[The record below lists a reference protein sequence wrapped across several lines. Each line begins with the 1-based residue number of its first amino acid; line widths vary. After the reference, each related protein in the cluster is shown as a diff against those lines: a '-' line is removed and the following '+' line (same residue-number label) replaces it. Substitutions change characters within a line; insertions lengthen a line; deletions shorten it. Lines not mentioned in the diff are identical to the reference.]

1 MLALKCVVYM
11 CPGENSMQF
20 FTELLLL
27 PYLVMGFGVK
37 LGPCFTHAGP
47 WVLPQAPPKKEGVGE
62 KKGQRKRKNSM

>member
-1 MLALKCVVYM
+1 MKCVVYM

-37 LGPCFTHAGP
+37 LGACLTHAGP